1 MTPTTLTRKISKAYE
16 PFGPLEGINLQRA
29 VALLGNPAGKTLF
42 FESLISPVLGRAEK
56 AEDWYVAS
64 SHGSS
69 DGSSVQVF
77 VWPPGTGTR
86 VHDHS
91 SWGAFRCVSGSV
103 LEVRY
108 ARRDDGSKIEHARL
122 REIWRRLLGQER
134 WGLDRPALRG
144 RHSPTVQPRR
154 RDGDLRASLRSPERR
169 DRRQG
174 LRPFPRLCL
183 RPAGGVRR
191 ERMASVIEQPE
202 EVKDEEPLAA

>member
-122 REIWRRLLGQER
+122 RESWRRL
-134 WGLDRPALRG
+134 WGRKDGA
-144 RHSPTVQPRR
+144 STVLPY
-154 RDGDLRASLRSPERR
+154 
-169 DRRQG
+169 
-174 LRPFPRLCL
+174 
-183 RPAGGVRR
+183 AGGIHRLYNPGD
-191 ERMASVIEQPE
+191 ETAISVHLYGPQKGEIDGRDYDPFRDY
-202 EVKDEEPLAA
+202 VCDRLAA